1 MGREAYIAINM
12 TAAEKATVITKA
24 RELRL
29 SASAYGYIKLFAPSP
44 KTIRTTDQ
52 KYAFG
57 ESGLAL
63 SSSQR
68 IGEMVRALADRLGPE
83 DPAAVEIL
91 QELAVLERHTRG
103 AYNYLLGD
111 LRASKANQGE

>member
-12 TAAEKATVITKA
+12 TADEKATVVAKA
-24 RELRL
+24 KDLRL
-29 SASAYGYIKLFAPSP
+29 SASAYGYIKLFAPSTS
-44 KTIRTTDQ
+44 TIRTTDQ

-63 SSSQR
+63 SSGQR
-68 IGEMVRALADRLGPE
+68 IGEMVRALADRLGSE
-83 DPAAVEIL
+83 DPATVELL
-91 QELAVLERHTRG
+91 QELAVLERHVHG

-111 LRASKANQGE
+111 LHAGKANQGE